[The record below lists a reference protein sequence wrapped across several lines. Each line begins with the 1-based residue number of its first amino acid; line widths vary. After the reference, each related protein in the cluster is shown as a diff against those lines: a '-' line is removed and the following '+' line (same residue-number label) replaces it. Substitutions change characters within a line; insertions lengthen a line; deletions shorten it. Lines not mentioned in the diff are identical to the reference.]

1 MKPTFASDP
10 PKSRSPEPWGRTA
23 PEADEP
29 EAGNPGKDNPN
40 EDNKWA
46 QPERSAQYFDVPL
59 LYAPPTDSVDEAEA
73 RFQEHVARRGLE
85 ELFECGE
92 LELLAS

>member
-29 EAGNPGKDNPN
+29 GKDNPNEDNPN

-46 QPERSAQYFDVPL
+46 QSGRSAQYFDVPL

-85 ELFECGE
+85 ELVERGE
-92 LELLAS
+92 LELLGS

>member
-29 EAGNPGKDNPN
+29 GKDNPN

-46 QPERSAQYFDVPL
+46 QSGRSAQYFVVPL

-85 ELFECGE
+85 ELFEGGE

>member
-10 PKSRSPEPWGRTA
+10 PKSRPPEPWGRTA

-46 QPERSAQYFDVPL
+46 QSGRSAQYFDVPL

-85 ELFECGE
+85 ELFERGE